1 MNGLIYDMEDATYH
15 SRPELSS
22 TGARLLLPEFGGS
35 PAKFKYRQGR
45 DYTSAAFDVGKAV
58 HAQVLGVGAQ
68 AIAYPEDVLDSRGA
82 ASTKAAKEWAEDR
95 RAEGM
100 VPMKAADL
108 RPIYGMAEAVL
119 KHPTAAPLFEVCEYR
134 EVSAFTTVDDVPSR
148 ARFDA
153 LSGETRRG
161 VLAID
166 LKTGDDATKAGFERS
181 VAKWGYDVQV
191 AFYND
196 VYQASQGRPIDEV
209 YFVAVEKFAPYEVA
223 VFRLPEIWEQMGQRK
238 AQEARRIYRECTESG
253 QWPGYDTTIQFLDPP
268 TWVVF
273 EHEAR
278 YEQQEIRV

>member
-1 MNGLIYDMEDATYH
+1 MTLIHDLSDTNYH

-22 TGARLLLPEFGGS
+22 TGARSLLPEFGGS

-45 DYTSAAFDVGKAV
+45 EFHSGAFDVGKAV

-68 AIAYPEDVLDSRGA
+68 AVAYPEDLLDSRGA
-82 ASTKAAKEWAEDR
+82 ASTKAAKEWAEGV

-108 RPIYGMAEAVL
+108 RPIYGMSEAVL
-119 KHPTAAPLFEVCEYR
+119 KHPTARPLFEVCEYR
-134 EVSAFTTVDDVPSR
+134 EVSAFATVEGVPSR

-153 LSGETRRG
+153 ISGETPKG
-161 VLAID
+161 IHAVD
-166 LKTGDDATKAGFERS
+166 LKTGDDATKAGFERA
-181 VAKWGYDVQV
+181 VAKWGYDVQQ
-191 AFYND
+191 AWYGD
-196 VYQASQGRPIDEV
+196 VYQASEGRPIDS
-209 YFVAVEKFAPYEVA
+209 FFFIAVERAAPYEVA
-223 VFRLPEIWEQMGQRK
+223 VFQLPELWLLMGKRK
-238 AQEARRIYRECTESG
+238 AAEARRIYRECDESG

-278 YEQQEIRV
+278 YEQQEIAI